1 MSPPISK
8 LSSLSLEEMPPTTR
22 AQTRMASQAA
32 PSNYL
37 SESLSS
43 SDEESDNDYS
53 EDDDEYEEPSAFAK
67 SPTNLIYNLDQL
79 SEQSRHSV
87 RDVFSEPPRIAL
99 QRCRRINNTYAFQM
113 TELVTRSI
121 RIRPS
126 GSSGSSPDLSCT
138 CGEDQ
143 TPCRHLVWLMDQV
156 VKQTL
161 YDHGAETPLTMTA
174 EGYAEE
180 MGDPFQAIAD
190 CHLDVL
196 ADALHCQVVD
206 PDVGDELDAHRT
218 IESRELLSSVYDV
231 EPEDFRPDIF
241 TSPRPGRKV
250 VKRHDL
256 DCTVFRMLLDD
267 HHFFQYFLSLS
278 RSTDPINDPF
288 RKVSQRVD
296 RILQTL
302 DAFYAANSTPWP
314 DESPTDVAWAARHI
328 VGSIK
333 LINSAIYTRD
343 RPLEPHE
350 ALSAARTLVHILEAV
365 VARNHDVRQGESRR
379 ARNLYLCLL
388 GDRDTGFVL
397 DQLNLLPEAASQ
409 FLHRLDALHDQIG
422 VYGAPATY
430 VEKFRTLLSRLRTST
445 AGAGLKRGT
454 EGSQGTQRGSKR
466 MK

>member
-1 MSPPISK
+1 MAEAHSVSIYFARGAFEADTQTAANSAMLTPAPPLQAIPYKSWHPPLASLLVSAFFGKNPMSPPISK

-79 SEQSRHSV
+79 SEQSRHFV
-87 RDVFSEPPRIAL
+87 RDVF
-99 QRCRRINNTYAFQM
+99 
-113 TELVTRSI
+113 
-121 RIRPS
+121 
-126 GSSGSSPDLSCT
+126 
-138 CGEDQ
+138 
-143 TPCRHLVWLMDQV
+143 
-156 VKQTL
+156 K
-161 YDHGAETPLTMTA
+161 
-174 EGYAEE
+174 GYAEE